1 MKSLERL
8 LRSSLNEVKSGVTVV
23 QERKMIPLHFNRRT
37 IAFVI
42 NLLKIAELDDTIGS
56 ILASIYSVYILA

>member
-1 MKSLERL
+1 
-8 LRSSLNEVKSGVTVV
+8 
-23 QERKMIPLHFNRRT
+23 MIPIHFNRRT

-42 NLLKIAELDDTIGS
+42 NLLKIAELDHTVGS